1 MKREQIIS
9 KYINAVEKILV
20 AFHFNWEPKKEDIET
35 VALKT
40 KEFTN
45 ALRELYLSNDKNK
58 DDKYKVVFD
67 AINKA
72 RFHICKE
79 NFETN
84 PSGTWAVIIHNLEI
98 ADSHISE
105 LYFKETDNFYPFP
118 KVDLPPKQAET
129 KTEQETIEINPVLK
143 PEAVQIV
150 FEILKDFFSTEQQ
163 NELQQL
169 LETGKKENNEH
180 LIFLDNGNRLAD
192 AFKQLKKADVITR
205 CEQKEL
211 EYWIWRNFNYRYRQ
225 KIKKFTLRYLNDI
238 ISTNKDKCQK
248 PLLNVKTE
256 RATGEIKITKA

>member
-35 VALKT
+35 VTLKT

-129 KTEQETIEINPVLK
+129 ETEQGTPTFTNNFDNIKPTEIYNHLKAGLVEKGYLTEQELNKYLKAAFELKTK
-143 PEAVQIV
+143 PETLFKIKDAPKKSIIEAV
-150 FEILKDFFSTEQQ
+150 F
-163 NELQQL
+163 
-169 LETGKKENNEH
+169 
-180 LIFLDNGNRLAD
+180 
-192 AFKQLKKADVITR
+192 
-205 CEQKEL
+205 
-211 EYWIWRNFNYRYRQ
+211 YRYYKNVAGKVHGKQ
-225 KIKKFTLRYLNDI
+225 KQYAA
-238 ISTNKDKCQK
+238 
-248 PLLNVKTE
+248 LLGDYFEGYKT
-256 RATGEIKITKA
+256 TTVSSNFSKSVY